1 METKLYKNVIM
12 ISKDEI
18 DILDAY
24 ELTLLSTIRYM
35 LIPKYLSSQTHKI
48 TLKDIVSVLNL
59 NMELTSSNIKRE
71 LSKSFRS
78 LLSKNILDIAEV
90 RGKEYYINRQSL
102 LINTNTLYVSV
113 TFEEFRNIFAIGIE
127 SKDVKLFK
135 YYVQLLSTINI
146 NTKIGFCSIETLSKR
161 FIISVRSIIRYN
173 TDLEQR
179 KLISIFRHNSYDEE
193 TGKFR
198 RYNNIYY
205 KPCDAEFVNK
215 KFSIPI

>member
-24 ELTLLSTIRYM
+24 ELTILSTIRYM
-35 LIPKYLSSQTHKI
+35 IIPKYTLSQVHKI
-48 TLKDIVSVLNL
+48 TLNDIISILNL
-59 NMELTSSNIKRE
+59 NMELKSSNLKRE

-102 LINTNTLYVSV
+102 LINANTLYVSI
-113 TFEEFRNIFAIGIE
+113 TFEEFRNIFSIGIE

-173 TDLEQR
+173 ADLEQR
-179 KLISIFRHNSYDEE
+179 KLISIFKHNSYDEE
-193 TGKFR
+193 TGKFK

-215 KFSIPI
+215 KFNIPI

>member
-1 METKLYKNVIM
+1 MESRLNRNVIM

-18 DILDAY
+18 DTLDAY

-35 LIPKYLSSQTHKI
+35 LIPKYLSSQIHKI
-48 TLKDIVSVLNL
+48 TLNDIISVLNL

-71 LSKSFRS
+71 LSKSFKS
-78 LLSKNILDIAEV
+78 LLCKNILDIAEV

-102 LINTNTLYVSV
+102 LINTNTLYVSI
-113 TFEEFRNIFAIGIE
+113 TFEEFRNIFVIGIE
-127 SKDVKLFK
+127 SKDIKLFK

-146 NTKIGFCSIETLSKR
+146 NTKIGFCSRETLSEK
-161 FIISVRSIIRYN
+161 FKISISSILRYN
-173 TDLEQR
+173 TELEQR
-179 KLISIFRHNSYDEE
+179 KLISIFRHKSYNEE

-198 RYNNIYY
+198 SHNNIYY